1 MKTIGDDERRFIMTM
16 LQMMTEEE
24 ILREID
30 RRIEM
35 AMKHWDQVDDYEHT
49 KARKHELETIKG
61 FTEEIRRRMEDK

>member
-1 MKTIGDDERRFIMTM
+1 MAM

-35 AMKHWDQVDDYEHT
+35 AMKHWDQVEDYEHT
-49 KARKHELETIKG
+49 KARKHELETIKR
-61 FTEEIRRRMEDK
+61 FTEEIRRRNMEDK